1 MTSLKGSANSVS
13 SPPSGPQ
20 SIRLFLCRFLRLLS
34 SCWCSWILHYISWFG
49 LLKLSTYSTITWPP
63 IMLIIAHVSVSL
75 LISATMGF
83 SISLFVVLIPRIEE
97 MSDRSWKSRQLQR
110 SIPSPLVR
118 ESVCVQVFFG
128 VVASES
134 GTFHISYWL
143 RLSSNRGQMLPK

>member
-1 MTSLKGSANSVS
+1 
-13 SPPSGPQ
+13 
-20 SIRLFLCRFLRLLS
+20 
-34 SCWCSWILHYISWFG
+34 
-49 LLKLSTYSTITWPP
+49 
-63 IMLIIAHVSVSL
+63 MLIIAHVSVSL

-134 GTFHISYWL
+134 GTFHISY
-143 RLSSNRGQMLPK
+143 